1 MRHGRHA
8 YLYKMPN
15 KLIKEQ
21 SPYLLQHAHNP
32 VDWYPWCEEAFE
44 DARQQNK
51 PVLVSIGYAACHWC
65 HVMEKESFE
74 NEEVAG
80 YMNGHFICIKVDREE
95 HPDVD
100 HLYMD
105 ALQAMSGSGGWPLNV
120 FVNHKKEPFYGGTYF
135 PPRPAYSRPSWI
147 QVLEWISKLWTEQ
160 ADEVAGQAAQMIAH
174 LRQASQMGLTSP
186 VKAWDMATCREMAET
201 LLKQA
206 DTVYG
211 GFGNAPKFPG
221 TMAISFLLEHYYFT
235 GFEPALKQALLS
247 LDAMIAGGIYD
258 QLGGGFARYSTDAK
272 WLAPHFEKMLY
283 DNALIISSLCDAY
296 MITKEERYIIII
308 EETIAFIE
316 RELKD
321 ATGGYYSALDA
332 DSEGEEGKFYTWT
345 WQEWCAVAG
354 SDNVMLAEYFGV
366 NEKGNWEHTNI
377 LHEAVNVS
385 ELGAKYNIQED
396 ELKERIREL
405 KKKLFAVRAKRE
417 RPITDDKSLLS
428 WNALMNSALSK
439 AGIALENEVYLNRA
453 SEHMDWMLNNFDKAG
468 ALLHTWKGG
477 LARIS
482 ANLDDKAYLVQA
494 LLQLAANTADNKWVL
509 KAHEITEEILQN
521 FLHENGDF
529 FYYTSV
535 HQKDIPVRKVD
546 VYDGATPSANAVM
559 AGNLM
564 ILGLCM
570 ERSDL
575 HEQAFSM
582 LQKTQEKA
590 SRYTYSF
597 GHWATLLQRYAAN
610 MKIVVCSGPDS
621 RGKAQELQKNL
632 LPQSYILT
640 SEKEISDLPILKN
653 KFLKGQTRTFVCT
666 QEACLA
672 PESDAERVLQLIKQ

>member
-1 MRHGRHA
+1 LRGLDA
-8 YLYKMPN
+8 YLYSMSN
-15 KLIKEQ
+15 RLIKEQ

-32 VDWYPWCEEAFE
+32 VDWYPWGEEAFE
-44 DARQQNK
+44 QAKQRDK

-65 HVMEKESFE
+65 HVMERESFE

-80 YMNGHFICIKVDREE
+80 YMNAHFVCIKVDREE

-100 HLYMD
+100 HFYMD

-120 FVNHKKEPFYGGTYF
+120 FVNDKKEPFYGGTYF
-135 PPRPAYSRPSWI
+135 PPKPAYSRPSWV
-147 QVLEWISKLWTEQ
+147 QVLQWIVQLWTEQ
-160 ADEVAGQAAQMIAH
+160 NDEVTAQARQMTAH
-174 LRQASQMGLTSP
+174 LRQASTMGL
-186 VKAWDMATCREMAET
+186 KGAEKGWDMDTCREMTEN

-221 TMAISFLLEHYYFT
+221 SMAISFLLEHYHFT
-235 GFEPALKQALLS
+235 DFEPALKQALLS
-247 LDAMIAGGIYD
+247 LDAMIEGGIYD

-283 DNALIISSLCDAY
+283 DNALILFSLCDAY
-296 MITKEERYIIII
+296 MLTKNQRYKIVI
-308 EETIAFIE
+308 EDTISFTE
-316 RELKD
+316 RELKCP
-321 ATGGYYSALDA
+321 TGGYYSAIDA

-345 WQEWCAVAG
+345 WKEWCDVLG
-354 SDNVMLAEYFGV
+354 DNDAMLADHFGV
-366 NEKGNWEHTNI
+366 RENGNWEHTNI
-377 LHEAVNVS
+377 LHIEVNANELSVKYHLS
-385 ELGAKYNIQED
+385 EKQVN
-396 ELKERIREL
+396 ERINEV
-405 KKKLFAVRAKRE
+405 KKKLFGERKKRE

-428 WNALMNSALSK
+428 WNALMNTALSK
-439 AGIALENEVYLNRA
+439 AGIALENEQYLLRA
-453 SEHMDWMLNNFDKAG
+453 TEHMHWMLENFDKDG
-468 ALLHTWKGG
+468 DLMHTWKEGQ
-477 LARIS
+477 ARIS

-494 LLQLAANTADNKWVL
+494 LLQLATATADNRWVL
-509 KAHEITEEILQN
+509 RAYKIAEEIKQN
-521 FLHENGDF
+521 FMHEEGDF

-590 SRYTYSF
+590 LRYTYSF
-597 GHWATLLQRYAAN
+597 GHWAMLLQRYAAN
-610 MKIVVCSGPDS
+610 MKTIVCSGPCS
-621 RGKAQELQKNL
+621 LEKTRELQKKL
-632 LPQSYILT
+632 LPECYILT
-640 SEKEISDLPILKN
+640 SEKEIFDLPVLEN
-653 KFLKGQTRTFVCT
+653 KFLSAQTSIFVCT
-666 QEACLA
+666 TEACLS
-672 PESDAERVLQLIKQ
+672 PESDTERVLQLISQ